1 MGYGGIK
8 WNIIEYMQHVVN
20 NNQQYDIWVRLKMGN
35 SLLAKSFDWQM
46 PISIFAFHWGNQ
58 ADGFGTTHLFQD
70 WE

>member
-1 MGYGGIK
+1 MVWGYTHFGK
-8 WNIIEYMQHVVN
+8 PPCNELDY
-20 NNQQYDIWVRLKMGN
+20 IWVRLKMGN